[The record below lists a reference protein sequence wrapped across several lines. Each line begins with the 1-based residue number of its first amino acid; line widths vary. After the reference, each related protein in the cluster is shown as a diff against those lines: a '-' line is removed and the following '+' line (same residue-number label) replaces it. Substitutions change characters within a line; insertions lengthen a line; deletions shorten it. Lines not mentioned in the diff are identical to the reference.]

1 MSCSVGDALV
11 LRYEGPRGGP
21 GCTDIFALMGFV
33 GGTGLAADCA
43 IITDGKA
50 SGFCEGFY
58 VVQVSPEAWLG
69 GPLSLVENGDPIEID
84 IPAGR
89 IDIAVPDEEM
99 ARRKEAWV
107 RPEPRIRRGFLTV
120 YHHLALPA
128 ERGAG
133 INLKIRRGP
142 AARRAAGRIT

>member
-1 MSCSVGDALV
+1 
-11 LRYEGPRGGP
+11 
-21 GCTDIFALMGFV
+21 MGFV

-58 VVQVSPEAWLG
+58 VVQVSPEAYLG
-69 GPLSLVENGDPIEID
+69 GPLAFVENGDTIEID
-84 IPAGR
+84 IPGGR
-89 IDIAVPDEEM
+89 LDVAVPAEEM
-99 ARRKEAWV
+99 TRRKEAWV

-133 INLKIRRGP
+133 INLRL
-142 AARRAAGRIT
+142 